1 MQKYNFFLKQQTF
14 VYTNFK
20 FSPKKRPNF
29 VLNSPQ
35 NGKKQHHTKPN
46 DKK

>member
-20 FSPKKRPNF
+20 FSPKKQKTPQFRPQ
-29 VLNSPQ
+29 SSSEWQ
-35 NGKKQHHTKPN
+35 KTASHKA
-46 DKK
+46 